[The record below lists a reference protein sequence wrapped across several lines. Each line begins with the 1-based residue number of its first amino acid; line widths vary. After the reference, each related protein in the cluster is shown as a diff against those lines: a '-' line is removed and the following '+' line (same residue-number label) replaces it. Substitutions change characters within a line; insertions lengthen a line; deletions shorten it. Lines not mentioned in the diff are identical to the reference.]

1 MRLVIIGAGFAGM
14 YAALSAARLR
24 DIQGVSSEE
33 LEIALVAPEPT
44 LVVRPRLY
52 ESKPETLAA
61 PLLDVLKAID
71 VVYVQGSAETI
82 DSKSRVVEIVAAKG
96 ARKKLSYDRLVVAT
110 GSRLFR
116 PNIPGLAEY
125 GFSVD
130 QLDDA
135 IALDRHLHGLADR
148 PALNGR
154 DTVVV
159 AGGGFTGIETATEMP
174 ARLRAILGTDAK
186 PRIIIVDR
194 NSAIAPDMGT
204 GPRPV
209 IEDAL
214 RKLGVETR
222 LGAGVAAL
230 DKSGVTLSDGE
241 HIETETVI
249 WAAGFRAAPLTAQIP
264 AERDNFGRLLVDRD
278 LRVPTVPGVFA
289 TGDAAR
295 AASDDLGNYAL
306 MSCQHATRMGAF
318 AGNNAAAELL
328 GVATKPRRRTSPVS
342 TSEKQA
348 RSSREAGTGN
358 SRWSARRPRRP
369 STRSTRSGSIHRGQS
384 GPPRWPRPSRS
395 ASPTCK
401 CVTQREPRSAL
412 ERGSLTIDQTWSPP
426 P

>member
-24 DIQGVSSEE
+24 DIQGVSPEE

-52 ESKPETLAA
+52 EAKPETLTA
-61 PLLDVLKAID
+61 PLLDVLRAID

-82 DSKSRVVEIVAAKG
+82 DTQSRVAEIITAKS
-96 ARKKLSYDRLVVAT
+96 AKKSLSYDRLVVAT

-135 IALDRHLHGLADR
+135 ITLDRHLHGLPER

-174 ARLRAILGTDAK
+174 ARLRAILGKDAR
-186 PRIIIVDR
+186 PRVIIVDR
-194 NSAIAPDMGT
+194 NSAVAPDMGAS
-204 GPRPV
+204 PRPL

-222 LGAGVAAL
+222 LRTRVAAL
-230 DKSGVTLSDGE
+230 DQSGVTLSDGE
-241 HIETETVI
+241 RIDAETVL
-249 WAAGFRAAPLTAQIP
+249 WAAGIRAAPLTAQIP
-264 AERDNFGRLLVDRD
+264 AEHDNFDRLLVDRD
-278 LRVPTVPGVFA
+278 LRVP
-289 TGDAAR
+289 
-295 AASDDLGNYAL
+295 S
-306 MSCQHATRMGAF
+306 
-318 AGNNAAAELL
+318 
-328 GVATKPRRRTSPVS
+328 
-342 TSEKQA
+342 
-348 RSSREAGTGN
+348 
-358 SRWSARRPRRP
+358 RPR
-369 STRSTRSGSIHRGQS
+369 
-384 GPPRWPRPSRS
+384 
-395 ASPTCK
+395 
-401 CVTQREPRSAL
+401 V
-412 ERGSLTIDQTWSPP
+412 
-426 P
+426 

>member
-1 MRLVIIGAGFAGM
+1 MRLVIVGAGFAGM

-24 DIQGVSSEE
+24 DIQGVSPEE
-33 LEIALVAPEPT
+33 FEIALVAPEPT

-52 ESKPETLAA
+52 EPKPETLTA

-82 DSKSRVVEIVAAKG
+82 DTKSRTVGIAANG
-96 ARKKLSYDRLVVAT
+96 AKKSLSYDRLVVAT

-116 PNIPGLAEY
+116 PNIPGLAEH

-130 QLDDA
+130 SLDDA
-135 IALDRHLHGLADR
+135 IALDKHLHSLAER
-148 PALNGR
+148 PAVNGR

-159 AGGGFTGIETATEMP
+159 AGGGFTGIEAATEMP
-174 ARLRAILGTDAK
+174 ARLREVLGKDAK
-186 PRIIIVDR
+186 ARIIIVDR
-194 NSAIAPDMGT
+194 NQAIAPDMGE

-209 IEDAL
+209 IEEAL

-222 LGAGVAAL
+222 LGAGVASL
-230 DKSGVTLSDGE
+230 DESGVTLSSGE

-249 WAAGFRAAPLTAQIP
+249 WAAGIRAAPLTQQIP

-278 LRVPTVPGVFA
+278 LRVPSVPGVFA

-295 AASDDLGNYAL
+295 AASDDIGNYAL

-328 GVATKPRRRTSPVS
+328 GVPTRPYHQKAYVTCLDLG
-342 TSEKQA
+342 
-348 RSSREAGTGN
+348 EAGALFTRGWERKVEMVGDVAKKTKQEIN
-358 SRWSARRPRRP
+358 TVWIYPPKAERAAALASADPE
-369 STRSTRSGSIHRGQS
+369 H
-384 GPPRWPRPSRS
+384 
-395 ASPTCK
+395 
-401 CVTQREPRSAL
+401 VTEV
-412 ERGSLTIDQTWSPP
+412 
-426 P
+426 

>member
-24 DIQGVSSEE
+24 DIQGVSPEE
-33 LEIALVAPEPT
+33 FEIALVSPEPT

-52 ESKPETLAA
+52 EPKPETLTA

-82 DSKSRVVEIVAAKG
+82 DTKSRTVGIAANG
-96 ARKKLSYDRLVVAT
+96 AKKSLSYDRLVVAT

-116 PNIPGLAEY
+116 PNIPGLAEH

-130 QLDDA
+130 SLDDA
-135 IALDRHLHGLADR
+135 IALDKHLHSLAER
-148 PALNGR
+148 PAVNGR

-159 AGGGFTGIETATEMP
+159 AGGGFTGIEAATEMP
-174 ARLRAILGTDAK
+174 ARLREVLGKDAK
-186 PRIIIVDR
+186 ARIIIVDR
-194 NSAIAPDMGT
+194 NQAIAPDMGE

-209 IEDAL
+209 IEEAL

-222 LGAGVAAL
+222 LGAGVASL
-230 DKSGVTLSDGE
+230 DESGVTLSSGE

-249 WAAGFRAAPLTAQIP
+249 WAAGIRAAPLTQQIP

-278 LRVPTVPGVFA
+278 LRVPSVPGVFA

-295 AASDDLGNYAL
+295 AASDDIGNYAL

-328 GVATKPRRRTSPVS
+328 GVPTRPYHQKAYVTCLDLG
-342 TSEKQA
+342 
-348 RSSREAGTGN
+348 EAGALFTRGWERKVEMVGDVAKKTKQEIN
-358 SRWSARRPRRP
+358 TVWIYPPKAERAAALASADPE
-369 STRSTRSGSIHRGQS
+369 H
-384 GPPRWPRPSRS
+384 
-395 ASPTCK
+395 
-401 CVTQREPRSAL
+401 VTEV
-412 ERGSLTIDQTWSPP
+412 
-426 P
+426 

>member
-24 DIQGVSSEE
+24 DIQGVSPEE
-33 LEIALVAPEPT
+33 FEIALVSPEPT

-52 ESKPETLAA
+52 EPKPETLTA

-82 DSKSRVVEIVAAKG
+82 DTKSRTVGIAANG
-96 ARKKLSYDRLVVAT
+96 AKKNLSYDRLVVAT

-116 PNIPGLAEY
+116 PNIPGLAEH

-130 QLDDA
+130 SLDDA
-135 IALDRHLHGLADR
+135 IALDKHLHSLAKR
-148 PALNGR
+148 PAVNGR

-159 AGGGFTGIETATEMP
+159 AGGGFTGIEAATEMP
-174 ARLRAILGTDAK
+174 ARLREVLGKDAK
-186 PRIIIVDR
+186 ARIIIVDR
-194 NSAIAPDMGT
+194 NQAIAPDMGE

-209 IEDAL
+209 IEEAL

-222 LGAGVAAL
+222 LGAGVASL
-230 DKSGVTLSDGE
+230 DESGVTLSSGE

-249 WAAGFRAAPLTAQIP
+249 WAAGIRAAPLTQQIP

-278 LRVPTVPGVFA
+278 LRVPSVPGVFA

-295 AASDDLGNYAL
+295 AASDDIGNYAL

-328 GVATKPRRRTSPVS
+328 GVPTRPYHQKAYVTCLDLG
-342 TSEKQA
+342 
-348 RSSREAGTGN
+348 EAGALFTRGWERKVEMVGDVAKKTKQEIN
-358 SRWSARRPRRP
+358 TVWIYPPKAERAAALASADPE
-369 STRSTRSGSIHRGQS
+369 H
-384 GPPRWPRPSRS
+384 
-395 ASPTCK
+395 
-401 CVTQREPRSAL
+401 VTEV
-412 ERGSLTIDQTWSPP
+412 
-426 P
+426 

>member
-24 DIQGVSSEE
+24 EIQGVSPEQ

-52 ESKPETLAA
+52 EPNPETLTA
-61 PLLDVLKAID
+61 PLLDVLRAID
-71 VVYVQGSAETI
+71 VVYVQGSAETV
-82 DSKSRVVEIVAAKG
+82 DTKSREVQIATAKG
-96 ARKKLSYDRLVVAT
+96 KKKSLSYDRLVVAT
-110 GSRLFR
+110 GSRLLR
-116 PNIPGLAEY
+116 PNIPGLAEH

-130 QLDDA
+130 SLDDA
-135 IALDRHLHGLADR
+135 VALDKHLQSLPGR
-148 PALNGR
+148 PAINGR

-159 AGGGFTGIETATEMP
+159 AGGGFTGIEAATEMP
-174 ARLRAILGTDAK
+174 TRLREIFGTKAK
-186 PRIIIVDR
+186 PRVIIIDR
-194 NSAIAPDMGT
+194 NKAIAPDMGE

-222 LGAGVAAL
+222 LGAGVASL
-230 DKSGVTLSDGE
+230 DESGVTLSSGE

-249 WAAGFRAAPLTAQIP
+249 WAAGIRAAPLTAQIP

-278 LRVPTVPGVFA
+278 LRVPGVDGVFA

-295 AASDDLGNYAL
+295 AASDNAGNYAL

-328 GVATKPRRRTSPVS
+328 GVPTKPYHQEGYVTCLDLG
-342 TSEKQA
+342 
-348 RSSREAGTGN
+348 EAGALFTVGWERKVEMVGDVAKKTKQEIN
-358 SRWSARRPRRP
+358 TVWIYPPKAERAAALASADPERV
-369 STRSTRSGSIHRGQS
+369 TDVSGFF
-384 GPPRWPRPSRS
+384 
-395 ASPTCK
+395 
-401 CVTQREPRSAL
+401 
-412 ERGSLTIDQTWSPP
+412 
-426 P
+426 

>member
-24 DIQGVSSEE
+24 DIRGASPEE

-52 ESKPETLAA
+52 EPNPETLTA
-61 PLLDVLKAID
+61 PLLDVLSATD
-71 VVYVQGSAETI
+71 VVYVQGSVETI
-82 DSKSRVVEIVAAKG
+82 DAQSRMVQIATGKGTRKS
-96 ARKKLSYDRLVVAT
+96 LSYDRLVVAT

-116 PNIPGLAEY
+116 PNIPGLAEH

-130 QLDDA
+130 SLDDA
-135 IALDRHLHGLADR
+135 VALDKHLHSLAKR
-148 PALNGR
+148 PPMNGR

-159 AGGGFTGIETATEMP
+159 AGGGFTGIEAATEMP
-174 ARLRAILGTDAK
+174 GRLREILGKDAK
-186 PRIIIVDR
+186 IRIIIVDR
-194 NSAIAPDMGT
+194 NSAIAPDMGE

-222 LGAGVAAL
+222 LGAGVASL
-230 DKSGVTLSDGE
+230 DESGVTLADGE

-249 WAAGFRAAPLTAQIP
+249 WAAGIRAAPLTAQIA

-278 LRVPTVPGVFA
+278 LRVPAVQGVFA

-295 AASDDLGNYAL
+295 AACDDDGNYAL

-328 GVATKPRRRTSPVS
+328 GVPTKPYHQKAYVTCLDLG
-342 TSEKQA
+342 
-348 RSSREAGTGN
+348 EAGALFTRGWDRKVEMVGGVAKKTKQEIN
-358 SRWSARRPRRP
+358 TVWIYPPKAERAAALASADPER
-369 STRSTRSGSIHRGQS
+369 
-384 GPPRWPRPSRS
+384 
-395 ASPTCK
+395 
-401 CVTQREPRSAL
+401 VTEV
-412 ERGSLTIDQTWSPP
+412 
-426 P
+426 

>member
-52 ESKPETLAA
+52 ERKPETLTA
-61 PLLDVLKAID
+61 PLQEVLKAID
-71 VVYVQGSAETI
+71 VVYVQGSAEAI
-82 DSKSRVVEIVAAKG
+82 DTKSRAVDVATSEG
-96 ARKKLSYDRLVVAT
+96 TRKKLSYDRLVVAT

-116 PNIPGLAEY
+116 PNIPGLAEHS
-125 GFSVD
+125 FSVD

-135 IALDRHLHGLADR
+135 IVLEKHLHSLAGL
-148 PALNGR
+148 PARNGR

-174 ARLRAILGTDAK
+174 ARLRAIFGKDAK
-186 PRIIIVDR
+186 PRVVIVDR
-194 NSAIAPDMGT
+194 NSAIAPDMGA

-230 DKSGVTLSDGE
+230 DKSGVTLSTGE

-249 WAAGFRAAPLTAQIP
+249 WAAGMRAAPLTAHIP
-264 AERDNFGRLLVDRD
+264 AERDNLGRLLVDRN
-278 LRVPTVPGVFA
+278 LRVPGVAGVFA
-289 TGDAAR
+289 TGDAAK
-295 AASDDLGNYAL
+295 AACDDLGNYAL

-328 GVATKPRRRTSPVS
+328 GVPTKPYHQRAYATCLDLG
-342 TSEKQA
+342 
-348 RSSREAGTGN
+348 EAG
-358 SRWSARRPRRP
+358 AIF
-369 STRSTRSGSIHRGQS
+369 TRGWDRKLELVGAEAKQTKQQINTVWIY
-384 GPPRWPRPSRS
+384 PPRAERAAALAS
-395 ASPTCK
+395 ADPEH
-401 CVTQREPRSAL
+401 VGEV
-412 ERGSLTIDQTWSPP
+412 
-426 P
+426 